1 MRETHMF
8 THVMNLTMNNAM
20 FRSGQSF
27 GAPRAAPEK
36 RPVAA
41 PRRKRTLASAAAAPV
56 KRGPATLQIL
66 ASAFN
71 TAVHGG

>member
-8 THVMNLTMNNAM
+8 THVMNLTMNNAI
-20 FRSGQSF
+20 FRSGQS
-27 GAPRAAPEK
+27 GSAPRSAPEA

-41 PRRKRTLASAAAAPV
+41 PRGKRRVTPAAAPE